1 MKYKRIF
8 LLICDSLGIGNGQD
22 ASSYDDEGA
31 NTLKHIC
38 DACNG
43 VDIPNLEGL
52 GLGNLGDFEG
62 IYPLRSQ
69 LGYTLKLNE
78 LSSGKDTITGHF
90 EMVGIYTKKPLITF
104 TKTGFP
110 DEFIKLFEAKTGR
123 KCVGNK
129 AASGTKIIEEYANHQ
144 EKTGDWIVYTSAD
157 SVFQIAANENII
169 PLQELYAACKIAREL
184 TMDPRWKVGRVIA
197 RPFIKNKDG
206 SYTRTSSRHDFAL
219 KPPAITVLDNLK
231 NNNYDVIGIGKIA
244 DIFANQGITKDIKTT
259 NNNDTMNK
267 TIEIAKT
274 DFNGLC
280 FVNLVDFDSIY
291 GHRRDP
297 IGYGK
302 AIKEFDMQ
310 LEELMKYLRPDDL
323 LMISSDHGN
332 DPTFKGTDHTREQV
346 PLIIYSKELIK
357 PKQLPEMDSF
367 AVIGATIADNFEV
380 ELPEI
385 GNSILDKII

>member
-8 LLICDSLGIGNGQD
+8 LLICDSLGIGNGLD
-22 ASSYDDEGA
+22 ANNYDDEGA

-38 DACNG
+38 DECDG
-43 VDIPNLEGL
+43 LDIPNLEGL
-52 GLGNLGDFEG
+52 GLGNLGDFKG
-62 IYPLRSQ
+62 IYPLKSQ

-90 EMVGIYTKKPLITF
+90 EMMGIYTKKPLITF

-123 KCVGNK
+123 KCIGNK
-129 AASGTKIIEEYANHQ
+129 AASGTKIIEEYADHQ
-144 EKTGDWIVYTSAD
+144 AKTGDWIVYTSAD
-157 SVFQIAANENII
+157 SVFQIAADENII
-169 PLQELYAACKIAREL
+169 PLQELYDACKIAREL
-184 TMDPRWKVGRVIA
+184 TLDPRWKIGRVIA
-197 RPFIKNKDG
+197 RPFIKNDDG
-206 SYTRTSSRHDFAL
+206 SYTRTSSRRDYTL
-219 KPPAITVLDNLK
+219 KPPTNTVLDNLK

-244 DIFANQGITKDIKTT
+244 DIFANQGITKSIKTID
-259 NNNDTMNK
+259 NNDTMSK
-267 TIEIAKT
+267 TVEIAKT

-302 AIKEFDMQ
+302 AIKEFDLQ
-310 LEELMKYLRPDDL
+310 LEELMKYLRCDDL

-346 PLIIYSKELIK
+346 PLILYSKELIK

-367 AVIGATIADNFEV
+367 AVIGATIADNFKV
-380 ELPEI
+380 DLPKI
-385 GNSILDKII
+385 GSSILDKII

>member
-43 VDIPNLEGL
+43 LDIPNLEGL

-90 EMVGIYTKKPLITF
+90 EMMGIHTKKPLITF

-110 DEFIKLFEAKTGR
+110 DEFIKLFEEKTGR

-157 SVFQIAANENII
+157 SVFQIAADENII

-302 AIKEFDMQ
+302 AIKEFDLQ
-310 LEELMKYLRPDDL
+310 LEELMKYLKPDDL

>member
-43 VDIPNLEGL
+43 LDIPNLEGL

-90 EMVGIYTKKPLITF
+90 EMMGIHTKKPLITF

-157 SVFQIAANENII
+157 SVFQIAADENII

-302 AIKEFDMQ
+302 AIKEFDLQ

>member
-43 VDIPNLEGL
+43 LDIPNLEGL
-52 GLGNLGDFEG
+52 GLGDFEG

-90 EMVGIYTKKPLITF
+90 EMMGIHTKKPLITF

-302 AIKEFDMQ
+302 AIKEFDLQ
-310 LEELMKYLRPDDL
+310 LEELMKYLKPDDL

>member
-90 EMVGIYTKKPLITF
+90 EMMGIHTKKPLITF

>member
-43 VDIPNLEGL
+43 LDIPNLEGL

-90 EMVGIYTKKPLITF
+90 EMMGIHTKKPLITF

-169 PLQELYAACKIAREL
+169 PLQELYAACKIARES

-280 FVNLVDFDSIY
+280 FVNLVDFDSNY

-302 AIKEFDMQ
+302 AIKEFDLQ

>member
-43 VDIPNLEGL
+43 LDIPNLEGL

-90 EMVGIYTKKPLITF
+90 EMMGIHTKKPLITF

-169 PLQELYAACKIAREL
+169 PLQELYDACKIAREL

-280 FVNLVDFDSIY
+280 FVNLVDFDSNY

-302 AIKEFDMQ
+302 AIKEFDLQ
-310 LEELMKYLRPDDL
+310 LEELMKYLKPDDL

>member
-8 LLICDSLGIGNGQD
+8 LIICDSLGIGNGQD

-43 VDIPNLEGL
+43 LDIPNLEGL

-90 EMVGIYTKKPLITF
+90 EMMGIHTKKPLITF

-157 SVFQIAANENII
+157 SVFQIAADENII

-280 FVNLVDFDSIY
+280 FVNLVDFDSNY

>member
-43 VDIPNLEGL
+43 LDIPNLEGL

-90 EMVGIYTKKPLITF
+90 EMMGIYTKKPLITF

-157 SVFQIAANENII
+157 SVFQIAADENII

-184 TMDPRWKVGRVIA
+184 TMEPRWKVGRVIA

>member
-8 LLICDSLGIGNGQD
+8 LLICDSLGIGNGLD
-22 ASSYDDEGA
+22 ANNYDDEGA

-38 DACNG
+38 DECNG
-43 VDIPNLEGL
+43 LDIPNLEGL
-52 GLGNLGDFEG
+52 GLGNLGDFKG
-62 IYPLRSQ
+62 VYPLKSQ

-90 EMVGIYTKKPLITF
+90 EMMGIYTKKPLITF

-123 KCVGNK
+123 KCIGNK
-129 AASGTKIIEEYANHQ
+129 AASGTKIIEEYADHQ
-144 EKTGDWIVYTSAD
+144 AKTGDWIVYTSAD
-157 SVFQIAANENII
+157 SVFQIAADENII
-169 PLQELYAACKIAREL
+169 PLQELYDACKIAREL
-184 TMDPRWKVGRVIA
+184 TLDPRWKIGRVIA
-197 RPFIKNKDG
+197 RPFIKNADG
-206 SYTRTSSRHDFAL
+206 SYTRTSSRRDYTL
-219 KPPAITVLDNLK
+219 KPPTNTVLDNLK

-244 DIFANQGITKDIKTT
+244 DIFANQGITKSIKTID
-259 NNNDTMNK
+259 NNDTMSK
-267 TIEIAKT
+267 TVEIAKT

-302 AIKEFDMQ
+302 AIKEFDLQ
-310 LEELMKYLRPDDL
+310 LEELMKYLRYDDL

-346 PLIIYSKELIK
+346 PLILYSKELIK

-367 AVIGATIADNFEV
+367 AVIGATIADNFKV
-380 ELPEI
+380 DLPKI
-385 GNSILDKII
+385 GSSILDKII

>member
-8 LLICDSLGIGNGQD
+8 LLICDSLGIGNGLD
-22 ASSYDDEGA
+22 ANNYDDEGA

-38 DACNG
+38 DECNG
-43 VDIPNLEGL
+43 LDIPNLEGL
-52 GLGNLGDFEG
+52 GLGNLGDFKG
-62 IYPLRSQ
+62 IYPLKSQ

-90 EMVGIYTKKPLITF
+90 EMMGIYTKKPLITF

-123 KCVGNK
+123 KCIGNK
-129 AASGTKIIEEYANHQ
+129 AASGTKIIEEYADHQ
-144 EKTGDWIVYTSAD
+144 AKTGDWIVYTSAD
-157 SVFQIAANENII
+157 SVFQIAADENII
-169 PLQELYAACKIAREL
+169 PLQELYDACKIAREL
-184 TMDPRWKVGRVIA
+184 TLDPRWKIGRVIA
-197 RPFIKNKDG
+197 RPFIKNDDG
-206 SYTRTSSRHDFAL
+206 SYTQTSSRRDYTL
-219 KPPAITVLDNLK
+219 KPPTNTVLDNLK
-231 NNNYDVIGIGKIA
+231 NNNYDVIGVGKIA
-244 DIFANQGITKDIKTT
+244 DIFANQGITKSIKTID
-259 NNNDTMNK
+259 NNDTMSK
-267 TIEIAKT
+267 TVEIAKT

-302 AIKEFDMQ
+302 AIKEFDLQ
-310 LEELMKYLRPDDL
+310 LEELMKYLRCDDL

-346 PLIIYSKELIK
+346 PLILYSKELIK

-367 AVIGATIADNFEV
+367 AVIGATIADNFKV
-380 ELPEI
+380 DLPKI
-385 GNSILDKII
+385 GSSILDKII

>member
-43 VDIPNLEGL
+43 LDIPNLEGL

-90 EMVGIYTKKPLITF
+90 EMMGIHTKKPLITF

-144 EKTGDWIVYTSAD
+144 EKTGDWIVYTPAD

-280 FVNLVDFDSIY
+280 FVNLVDFDSNY

-346 PLIIYSKELIK
+346 PLIVYSKELIK

>member
-43 VDIPNLEGL
+43 LDIPNLEGL

-90 EMVGIYTKKPLITF
+90 EMMGIHTKKPLITF

-244 DIFANQGITKDIKTT
+244 DIFANQGITKDVKTT

-280 FVNLVDFDSIY
+280 FVNLVDFDSNY

>member
-43 VDIPNLEGL
+43 LDIPNLEGL

-90 EMVGIYTKKPLITF
+90 EMMGIYTKKSLITF

-169 PLQELYAACKIAREL
+169 PLQELYDACKIAREL

-302 AIKEFDMQ
+302 AIKEFDLQ
-310 LEELMKYLRPDDL
+310 LEELMKYLKPDDL

>member
-43 VDIPNLEGL
+43 LDIPNLEGL

-90 EMVGIYTKKPLITF
+90 EMMGIYTKKPLITF

-169 PLQELYAACKIAREL
+169 PLQELYDACKIAREL

-259 NNNDTMNK
+259 NNNGTMNK

-280 FVNLVDFDSIY
+280 FVNLLDFDSNY

-302 AIKEFDMQ
+302 AIKEFDLQ
-310 LEELMKYLRPDDL
+310 LEELMKYLKPDDL

-346 PLIIYSKELIK
+346 PLIIYSKELLK
-357 PKQLPEMDSF
+357 PKQLPEMESF

>member
-43 VDIPNLEGL
+43 LDIPNLEGL

-90 EMVGIYTKKPLITF
+90 EMMGIHTKKPLITF

-157 SVFQIAANENII
+157 SVFQIAVDENII

-244 DIFANQGITKDIKTT
+244 DIFANQGITKDIKTI
-259 NNNDTMNK
+259 NNIDTINRA
-267 TIEIAKT
+267 IEIAKT

-302 AIKEFDMQ
+302 AIKEFDLQ
-310 LEELMKYLRPDDL
+310 LEELMRYLKPDDL

-380 ELPEI
+380 ELPKI

>member
-8 LLICDSLGIGNGQD
+8 LLICDSLGIGNGLD
-22 ASSYDDEGA
+22 ANNYDDEGA

-38 DACNG
+38 DECNG
-43 VDIPNLEGL
+43 LDIPNLEGL
-52 GLGNLGDFEG
+52 GLGNLGDFKG
-62 IYPLRSQ
+62 IYPLKSQ

-90 EMVGIYTKKPLITF
+90 EMMGIYTKKPLITF
-104 TKTGFP
+104 RKTGFP

-123 KCVGNK
+123 ECIGNK
-129 AASGTKIIEEYANHQ
+129 AASGTKIIEEYADYQ
-144 EKTGDWIVYTSAD
+144 AKTGDWIVYTSAD
-157 SVFQIAANENII
+157 SVFQIAADENII
-169 PLQELYAACKIAREL
+169 PLQELYDACKIAREL
-184 TMDPRWKVGRVIA
+184 TLDPRWKIGRVIA
-197 RPFIKNKDG
+197 RPFIKNDDG
-206 SYTRTSSRHDFAL
+206 SYTRTSSRCDYTL
-219 KPPAITVLDNLK
+219 KPPTNTVLDNLK

-244 DIFANQGITKDIKTT
+244 DIFANQGITKSIKTID
-259 NNNDTMNK
+259 NNDTMSK
-267 TIEIAKT
+267 TVEIAKT

-302 AIKEFDMQ
+302 AIKEFDLQ
-310 LEELMKYLRPDDL
+310 LEELMKYLRCDDL

-346 PLIIYSKELIK
+346 PLILYSKDLIK

-367 AVIGATIADNFEV
+367 AVIGATIADNFKV
-380 ELPEI
+380 DLPKI
-385 GNSILDKII
+385 GSSILDKII

>member
-8 LLICDSLGIGNGQD
+8 LLVCDSLGIGNGQD

-43 VDIPNLEGL
+43 LDIPNLEGL

-90 EMVGIYTKKPLITF
+90 EMMGIHTKKPLITF

-280 FVNLVDFDSIY
+280 FVNLVDFDSNY

-302 AIKEFDMQ
+302 AIKEFDLQ

>member
-43 VDIPNLEGL
+43 LDIPNLEGL

-90 EMVGIYTKKPLITF
+90 EMMGIYTKKPLITF

-169 PLQELYAACKIAREL
+169 PLQELYAACKIARES

-302 AIKEFDMQ
+302 AIKEFDLQ
-310 LEELMKYLRPDDL
+310 LEELMKYLKPDDL

>member
-43 VDIPNLEGL
+43 LDIPNLEGL

-90 EMVGIYTKKPLITF
+90 EMMGIHTKKPLITF

-144 EKTGDWIVYTSAD
+144 AKTGDWIVYTSAD
-157 SVFQIAANENII
+157 SVFQIAADENII

-280 FVNLVDFDSIY
+280 FVNLVDFDSNY

-302 AIKEFDMQ
+302 AIKEFDLQ

>member
-157 SVFQIAANENII
+157 SVFQIAADENII

-302 AIKEFDMQ
+302 AIKEFDLQ

>member
-22 ASSYDDEGA
+22 ANNYDDEGA

-38 DACNG
+38 DECNG
-43 VDIPNLEGL
+43 LDIPNLEGL
-52 GLGNLGDFEG
+52 GLGNLGDFKG
-62 IYPLRSQ
+62 IYPLKSQ

-90 EMVGIYTKKPLITF
+90 EMMGIYTKKPLITF

-123 KCVGNK
+123 ECIGNK

-144 EKTGDWIVYTSAD
+144 AKTGDWIVYTSAD
-157 SVFQIAANENII
+157 SVFQIAADENII
-169 PLQELYAACKIAREL
+169 PLQELYDACKIAREL
-184 TMDPRWKVGRVIA
+184 TLDPRWKIGRVIA
-197 RPFIKNKDG
+197 RPFIKNDDG
-206 SYTRTSSRHDFAL
+206 SYTRTSSRRDYTL
-219 KPPAITVLDNLK
+219 KPPTNTVLDNLK

-244 DIFANQGITKDIKTT
+244 DIFANQGITKSIKTID
-259 NNNDTMNK
+259 NNNTMSK
-267 TIEIAKT
+267 TVEIAKT

-302 AIKEFDMQ
+302 AIKEFDLQ
-310 LEELMKYLRPDDL
+310 LEELMKYLRYDDL

-346 PLIIYSKELIK
+346 PLILYSKELIK

-367 AVIGATIADNFEV
+367 AVIGATIADNFKV
-380 ELPEI
+380 DLPKI
-385 GNSILDKII
+385 GSSILDKII

>member
-8 LLICDSLGIGNGQD
+8 LLIRDSLGIGNGQD

-43 VDIPNLEGL
+43 LDIPNLEGL
-52 GLGNLGDFEG
+52 DLGNLGDFEG

-90 EMVGIYTKKPLITF
+90 EMMGIHTKKPLITF

-302 AIKEFDMQ
+302 AIKEFDLQ

-346 PLIIYSKELIK
+346 PLIIYSKELLK
-357 PKQLPEMDSF
+357 PKQLPEMESF

>member
-43 VDIPNLEGL
+43 LDIPNLEGL

-90 EMVGIYTKKPLITF
+90 EMMGIHTKKPLITF

-129 AASGTKIIEEYANHQ
+129 AASGTKIIEEYAEHQ
-144 EKTGDWIVYTSAD
+144 AKTGDWIVYTSAD

-169 PLQELYAACKIAREL
+169 PLQELYDACKIAREL
-184 TMDPRWKVGRVIA
+184 TMDPRWKIGRVIA

-302 AIKEFDMQ
+302 AIKEFDLQ
-310 LEELMKYLRPDDL
+310 LEELMRYLKPDDL

-380 ELPEI
+380 ELPKI

>member
-43 VDIPNLEGL
+43 LDIPNLEGL

-90 EMVGIYTKKPLITF
+90 EMVGIHTKKPLITF

-157 SVFQIAANENII
+157 SVFQIAADENII

-302 AIKEFDMQ
+302 AIKEFDLQ
-310 LEELMKYLRPDDL
+310 LEELMKYLKPDDL

>member
-43 VDIPNLEGL
+43 LDIPNLEGL

-90 EMVGIYTKKPLITF
+90 EMMGIHTKKPLITF

-184 TMDPRWKVGRVIA
+184 TMEPRWKVGRVIA

-280 FVNLVDFDSIY
+280 FVNLVDFDSNY

>member
-43 VDIPNLEGL
+43 LDIPNLEGL

-90 EMVGIYTKKPLITF
+90 EMMGIHTKKPLITF

-169 PLQELYAACKIAREL
+169 PLQELYDACKIAREL

-302 AIKEFDMQ
+302 AIKEFDLQ
-310 LEELMKYLRPDDL
+310 LEELMKYLKPDDL

>member
-43 VDIPNLEGL
+43 LDIPNLEGL

-90 EMVGIYTKKPLITF
+90 EMMGIHTKKPLITF

-157 SVFQIAANENII
+157 SVFQIAADENII

-302 AIKEFDMQ
+302 AIKEFDLQ

-357 PKQLPEMDSF
+357 PKQLPEMESF

>member
-1 MKYKRIF
+1 MM
-8 LLICDSLGIGNGQD
+8 GI
-22 ASSYDDEGA
+22 
-31 NTLKHIC
+31 H
-38 DACNG
+38 
-43 VDIPNLEGL
+43 
-52 GLGNLGDFEG
+52 
-62 IYPLRSQ
+62 
-69 LGYTLKLNE
+69 
-78 LSSGKDTITGHF
+78 
-90 EMVGIYTKKPLITF
+90 TKKPLITF

-280 FVNLVDFDSIY
+280 FVNLVDFDSNY

-302 AIKEFDMQ
+302 AIKEFDLQ
-310 LEELMKYLRPDDL
+310 LEELMKYLKPDDL

>member
-43 VDIPNLEGL
+43 LDIPNLEGL

-90 EMVGIYTKKPLITF
+90 EMMGIHTKKPLITF

-169 PLQELYAACKIAREL
+169 PLQELYVACKIAREL

-302 AIKEFDMQ
+302 AIKEFDLQ
-310 LEELMKYLRPDDL
+310 LEELMKYLKPDDL

>member
-43 VDIPNLEGL
+43 LDIPNLEGL

-78 LSSGKDTITGHF
+78 LSSGKDTIIGHF
-90 EMVGIYTKKPLITF
+90 EMMGIHTKKPLITF

-302 AIKEFDMQ
+302 AIKEFDLQ

>member
-43 VDIPNLEGL
+43 LDIPNLEGL

-90 EMVGIYTKKPLITF
+90 EMMGIHTKKPLITF

-129 AASGTKIIEEYANHQ
+129 AASGTKIIEEYAKHQ
-144 EKTGDWIVYTSAD
+144 AKTGDWIVYTSAD

-206 SYTRTSSRHDFAL
+206 SYTRTSSRHDFTL

-280 FVNLVDFDSIY
+280 FVNLVDFDSNY

-302 AIKEFDMQ
+302 AIKEFDLQ

>member
-43 VDIPNLEGL
+43 LDIPNLEGL

-90 EMVGIYTKKPLITF
+90 EMMGIHTKKPLITF

-169 PLQELYAACKIAREL
+169 PLQELYVACKIAREL

-302 AIKEFDMQ
+302 AIKEFDLQ

>member
-1 MKYKRIF
+1 MM
-8 LLICDSLGIGNGQD
+8 GI
-22 ASSYDDEGA
+22 
-31 NTLKHIC
+31 H
-38 DACNG
+38 
-43 VDIPNLEGL
+43 
-52 GLGNLGDFEG
+52 
-62 IYPLRSQ
+62 
-69 LGYTLKLNE
+69 
-78 LSSGKDTITGHF
+78 
-90 EMVGIYTKKPLITF
+90 TKKPLITF

-110 DEFIKLFEAKTGR
+110 DEFIKLFEAKTGH

-129 AASGTKIIEEYANHQ
+129 AASGTKIIEEYAEHQ
-144 EKTGDWIVYTSAD
+144 AKTGDWIVYTSAD

-169 PLQELYAACKIAREL
+169 PLQELYDACKIAREL
-184 TMDPRWKVGRVIA
+184 TMDPRWKIGRVIA

-244 DIFANQGITKDIKTT
+244 DIFANQGITKDIKTI
-259 NNNDTMNK
+259 NNIDTINRA
-267 TIEIAKT
+267 IEIAKT

-302 AIKEFDMQ
+302 AIKEFDLQ
-310 LEELMKYLRPDDL
+310 LEELMRYLKPDDL

-380 ELPEI
+380 ELPKI

>member
-43 VDIPNLEGL
+43 LDIPNLEGL

-90 EMVGIYTKKPLITF
+90 EMMGIHTKKPLITF

-129 AASGTKIIEEYANHQ
+129 ATSGTKIIEEYANHQ

-157 SVFQIAANENII
+157 SVFQIAADENII

-302 AIKEFDMQ
+302 AIKEFDLQ
-310 LEELMKYLRPDDL
+310 LEELMKYLKPDDL

>member
-31 NTLKHIC
+31 NTLKHSC

-43 VDIPNLEGL
+43 LDIPNLEGL

-90 EMVGIYTKKPLITF
+90 EMMGIHTKKPLITF

-302 AIKEFDMQ
+302 AIKEFDLQ

-357 PKQLPEMDSF
+357 PKQLPEMESF

>member
-43 VDIPNLEGL
+43 LDIPNLEGL

-90 EMVGIYTKKPLITF
+90 EMMGIHTKKPLITF

-129 AASGTKIIEEYANHQ
+129 AASGTKIIEEYAKHQ

-157 SVFQIAANENII
+157 SVFQIAADENII

-280 FVNLVDFDSIY
+280 FVNLVDFDSNY

-302 AIKEFDMQ
+302 AIKEFDLQ

>member
-8 LLICDSLGIGNGQD
+8 LLVCDSLGIGNGQD

-43 VDIPNLEGL
+43 LDIPNLEGL

-90 EMVGIYTKKPLITF
+90 EMMGIHTKKPLITF

-157 SVFQIAANENII
+157 SVFQIAADENII

-274 DFNGLC
+274 DFSGLC
-280 FVNLVDFDSIY
+280 FVNLVDFDSNY

-357 PKQLPEMDSF
+357 PKQLREMDSF